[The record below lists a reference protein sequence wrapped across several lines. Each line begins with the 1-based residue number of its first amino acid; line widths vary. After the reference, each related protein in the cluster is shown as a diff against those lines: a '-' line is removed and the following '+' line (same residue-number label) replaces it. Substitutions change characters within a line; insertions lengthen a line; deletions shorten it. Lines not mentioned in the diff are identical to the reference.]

1 MRHVAKSLALAV
13 SMSFV
18 LACATIGPPQP
29 PSLDLPQPPSDLR
42 ALRKGDR
49 VSLTW
54 TVPTITTDRATVRG
68 LGPTMVC
75 RGRAEL
81 SACDTPVGEV
91 AAPPGQSTSSPAGKA
106 QASYADPLPP
116 GMETDDPSAFATY
129 AVQVLNR
136 EHRGAALSNQVQ
148 VSLVRTLAP
157 PRDFRAQITKQGVVL
172 SWTGDIV
179 SVAPTNLDY
188 VYRVYRHAEGSNER
202 ALVGEVRAGLGPDFS
217 MTDANIE
224 WEKTYDYRAQAVT
237 QIQRPDKT
245 RLEVEG
251 DDTPELSL
259 FAHDVFPPTV
269 PGELQAVFSGPGQ
282 KPFIDLVWAP
292 VMDADLAGYN
302 VYRREQDTTPVKVN
316 AELVKTPAFRDDHV
330 TGGKKYLYSVT
341 AVDIRDNESAG
352 SEEATES
359 VP

>member
-136 EHRGAALSNQVQ
+136 EHRGAALSNQGQ
-148 VSLVRTLAP
+148 VS
-157 PRDFRAQITKQGVVL
+157 
-172 SWTGDIV
+172 
-179 SVAPTNLDY
+179 
-188 VYRVYRHAEGSNER
+188 
-202 ALVGEVRAGLGPDFS
+202 
-217 MTDANIE
+217 
-224 WEKTYDYRAQAVT
+224 
-237 QIQRPDKT
+237 
-245 RLEVEG
+245 
-251 DDTPELSL
+251 
-259 FAHDVFPPTV
+259 
-269 PGELQAVFSGPGQ
+269 
-282 KPFIDLVWAP
+282 
-292 VMDADLAGYN
+292 
-302 VYRREQDTTPVKVN
+302 
-316 AELVKTPAFRDDHV
+316 
-330 TGGKKYLYSVT
+330 
-341 AVDIRDNESAG
+341 
-352 SEEATES
+352 
-359 VP
+359 